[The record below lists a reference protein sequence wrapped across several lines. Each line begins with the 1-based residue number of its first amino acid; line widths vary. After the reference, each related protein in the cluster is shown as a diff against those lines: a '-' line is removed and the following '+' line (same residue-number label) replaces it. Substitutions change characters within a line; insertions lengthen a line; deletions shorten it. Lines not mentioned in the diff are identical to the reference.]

1 MKSFEII
8 ARWIHEE
15 SSEPISEIEWLLKA
29 KYDRSERKLLKDY
42 DDVIKHK
49 ESEGKNESEV

>member
-49 ESEGKNESEV
+49 ESEAKNEAKT

>member
-1 MKSFEII
+1 MTSFEII
-8 ARWIHEE
+8 ARWIYEE
-15 SSEPISEIEWLLKA
+15 SSDPISEIEWLLEA

-49 ESEGKNESEV
+49 ESEAKNEAKT

>member
-15 SSEPISEIEWLLKA
+15 SSEPISEIEWLLKEYYNSDE
-29 KYDRSERKLLKDY
+29 KKLLKDY